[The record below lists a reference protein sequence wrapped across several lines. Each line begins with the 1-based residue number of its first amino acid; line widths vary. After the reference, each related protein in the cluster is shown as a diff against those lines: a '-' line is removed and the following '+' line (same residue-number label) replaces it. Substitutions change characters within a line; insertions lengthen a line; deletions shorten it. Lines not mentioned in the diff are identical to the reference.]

1 MKKSLVPILL
11 VAGLTGLTGCANN
24 DDNNRNNIRTTDV
37 RDNVRTTDIRNNVNL
52 PDNNRLKISRRAARN
67 VEGLAEVDH
76 AHVILRGNDA
86 YVAVRLNDRAG
97 KTGARNTDNGNTAFT
112 RDTNRSTRNTDIIGA
127 RGIYGTNK
135 YNATNDTTGLNGTN
149 GTYGTTGLNGTTG
162 TTGLNG
168 TNGTYG
174 TAGLNGMNRTT
185 GTTGLNGTNGT
196 TGTRDFNN
204 GTYSRV
210 DTAFEKRVADQVR
223 KAHRGIHRVYV
234 STDNNFYN
242 RMTTYSDDIQNGR
255 NRNGVFRDF
264 SNNVRDLFNNNR

>member
-24 DDNNRNNIRTTDV
+24 DDTRNNIRTTDV
-37 RDNVRTTDIRNNVNL
+37 RDHVRTTDIRNNVNL
-52 PDNNRLKISRRAARN
+52 PDNARLRISRSAARN

-97 KTGARNTDNGNTAFT
+97 KMGAHGAGITGNNNNT
-112 RDTNRSTRNTDIIGA
+112 
-127 RGIYGTNK
+127 
-135 YNATNDTTGLNGTN
+135 
-149 GTYGTTGLNGTTG
+149 GTYGTTGIHQGARTTQNSDIVGTPGTNGTAVPNG
-162 TTGLNG
+162 ANG
-168 TNGTYG
+168 TNGLYSTNNA
-174 TAGLNGMNRTT
+174 TGM
-185 GTTGLNGTNGT
+185 NGTNGT

-223 KAHRGIHRVYV
+223 KAHRGIHHVYV

-255 NRNGVFRDF
+255 NRNGVFRNF
-264 SNNVRDLFNNNR
+264 SDTVRDLFNNNR